1 VIRQVKITHKP
12 PSSVPGARA
21 FYSAGEKEEMD
32 AIFELLKIMVG
43 LLVLVGIIRYWMN
56 GLPPRGK
63 GRWRRVLSDREQRD
77 NPGNHPRETWKRVRH
92 LSGPTRTGIS
102 TRQDDQERPL
112 PDRSGMRASQG
123 LKNRLSDV
131 QADKR
136 LLHSCKDNLAE
147 QSLESPCL

>member
-1 VIRQVKITHKP
+1 MLSRFRT
-12 PSSVPGARA
+12 GFRR
-21 FYSAGEKEEMD
+21 GEKEDGGWCSQTESNETIQ
-32 AIFELLKIMVG
+32 ATIPARPG
-43 LLVLVGIIRYWMN
+43 
-56 GLPPRGK
+56 
-63 GRWRRVLSDREQRD
+63 RRVRQR
-77 NPGNHPRETWKRVRH
+77 
-92 LSGPTRTGIS
+92 SGPTRTGIS

-136 LLHSCKDNLAE
+136 LLHSCKGNLAE

>member
-1 VIRQVKITHKP
+1 
-12 PSSVPGARA
+12 
-21 FYSAGEKEEMD
+21 MD

-77 NPGNHPRETWKRVRH
+77 NP
-92 LSGPTRTGIS
+92 
-102 TRQDDQERPL
+102 
-112 PDRSGMRASQG
+112 DRSGMRASQG